1 VDIGSI
7 AVIVLRLAIPFSI
20 LRYPLAGIIACLTLD
35 YVDTG
40 LVDILGGWYGFGS
53 EAIDYQHL
61 DKVLDIYYLAFA
73 FVVSL
78 RWENPL
84 ARRTSIILFSQRF
97 VGIALF
103 LLTGWR
109 TFLLIFPNIFEN
121 FLVFYLI
128 TQRFFP
134 RFRLEKISHLVI
146 VLLIIGVP
154 KVFHEYALHYLLMGT
169 ADMLNAFTPL
179 KIEEPT
185 LWDWM
190 KARFLR

>member
-1 VDIGSI
+1 MV
-7 AVIVLRLAIPFSI
+7 VVLRLAIPFSI
-20 LRYPLAGIIACLTLD
+20 LRYPLVGIIACLTLD

-40 LVDILGGWYGFGS
+40 LVDILGGCHGFGS
-53 EAIDYQHL
+53 EAIGYQHL
-61 DKVLDIYYLAFA
+61 DKLLDIYYLLFA

-78 RWENPL
+78 RWKNTL
-84 ARRTSIILFSQRF
+84 ARHTSITLFCYRF
-97 VGIALF
+97 VGIMLF
-103 LLTGWR
+103 LITDWR
-109 TFLLIFPNIFEN
+109 ISLILFPNIFEC
-121 FLVFYLI
+121 FFIFYLV

-134 RFRLEKISHLVI
+134 GFRLEKVSHLVI

-154 KVFHEYALHYLLMGT
+154 KVLHEYALHYLLMGT

-185 LWDWM
+185 LWDWI